1 MKKIR
6 FPVLILIFVLLLPQF
21 ALALEQDM
29 VIDAKAAIL
38 VDAAFGDVLY
48 AQNADER
55 VYPASTTKIMTALL
69 VIENI
74 EMGGSTLA
82 TMVTATESAIAP
94 IPPRSSHQSIR
105 PGEQLT
111 LEQLLYCL
119 MVASA
124 NDASNVLAE
133 AIGGSLEDFYV
144 LMNSKA
150 QALGL
155 SGTRYMNAHGLHDDE
170 HYTTA
175 RDLAVL
181 SSYAMTKPLF
191 RTLAAAPIYTVPA
204 TNLSAERSL
213 HTTNY
218 LLSHRIIPGYLYSS
232 ATGIKTGTTNEAG
245 YCLVSSAQKGE
256 RELIAVVM
264 GTTLKLDAAGLIADR
279 TYFSESQRLLEWG
292 FAGYSRREI
301 LSGNDLIGELPVSL
315 SRVADYV
322 VAHPSGSLE
331 ATIPRDLGNEAFQRT
346 VVWLND
352 SVEAPVVK
360 GQVLGTIT
368 LHYGDTAYGTLN
380 LVALSDVEASPRKVF
395 WKDTGAAILQLII
408 FAFLGVALFF
418 VIILLL
424 RNRRRNAL
432 RLERQ
437 AERERQRAEKE

>member
-6 FPVLILIFVLLLPQF
+6 FPALILILALLLPQF
-21 ALALEQDM
+21 ALAFEQEM
-29 VIDAKAAIL
+29 VLDAKAAIL

-74 EMGGSTLA
+74 EMGGSSLT
-82 TMVTATESAIAP
+82 TVVTATESAIAS

-133 AIGGSLEDFYV
+133 AVGGSLEDFYA

-155 SGTRYMNAHGLHDDE
+155 SGTHYMNAHGLHHDE

-181 SSYAMTKPLF
+181 ASYAMTKPLF
-191 RTLAAAPIYTVPA
+191 RTIVAAPVYTVPA
-204 TNLSAERSL
+204 TNVSAQRTL

-232 ATGIKTGTTNEAG
+232 ATGIKTGTTDEAG

-256 RELIAVVM
+256 RELIAVIM
-264 GTTLKLDAAGLIADR
+264 GTELKQDAANLVIDR
-279 TYFSESQRLLEWG
+279 PYLSESSRLLEWG

-301 LSGNDLIGELPVSL
+301 LSTDDLVGELPVSL
-315 SRVADYV
+315 SSVADYV

-331 ATIPRDLGNEAFQRT
+331 ATIPRDLARESFQRT
-346 VVWLND
+346 VTWLD
-352 SVEAPVVK
+352 EAVEAPVVK

-368 LHYGDTAYGTLN
+368 VSYEDIEYGTLN
-380 LVALSDVEASPRKVF
+380 LVALSDVEASPWKVF
-395 WKDTGAAILQLII
+395 WKDTGAAALQIAIFSLLGVVLI
-408 FAFLGVALFF
+408 FAV
-418 VIILLL
+418 ILLL
-424 RNRRRNAL
+424 RSHKRKRI
-432 RLERQ
+432 RLARQ
-437 AERERQRAEKE
+437 AERERQKAE

>member
-1 MKKIR
+1 MKKMR
-6 FPVLILIFVLLLPQF
+6 FPVLILIFALLLPQF
-21 ALALEQDM
+21 ALALEQEMM
-29 VIDAKAAIL
+29 VDAKAAIL

-74 EMGGSTLA
+74 EMGGSALNTV
-82 TMVTATESAIAP
+82 VTATGTAIAS

-124 NDASNVLAE
+124 NDAANVLAE
-133 AIGGSLEDFYV
+133 AIGGSLEDFYT

-155 SGTRYMNAHGLHDDE
+155 IGTHYMNAHGLHDDA

-191 RTLAAAPIYTVPA
+191 RTLVAAPVYTVPA
-204 TNLSAERSL
+204 TNLSAQRTL

-218 LLSHRIIPGYLYSS
+218 LLSHRIIPGYLYTS
-232 ATGIKTGTTNEAG
+232 ATGIKTGTTDEAG

-256 RELIAVVM
+256 RTLIAVVM
-264 GTTLKLDAAGLIADR
+264 GTTLKLDAAGLVADR
-279 TYFSESQRLLEWG
+279 TYLSESQRLLEWG

-301 LSGNDLIGELPVSL
+301 LSGDDLIGELPVSL
-315 SRVADYV
+315 SSVADYV
-322 VAHPSGSLE
+322 VAHPSGSLS
-331 ATIPRDLGNEAFQRT
+331 ATIPRDLEREAFQRT
-346 VVWLND
+346 VTWLAD
-352 SVEAPVVK
+352 AVEAPVTK
-360 GQVLGTIT
+360 GQLLGTIT
-368 LHYGDTAYGTLN
+368 LSYEDREYGTLN
-380 LVALSDVEASPRKVF
+380 LVALSDVEASPWKVF
-395 WKDTGAAILQLII
+395 WKDTGAAVLQIAIFSLLGLVLI
-408 FAFLGVALFF
+408 F
-418 VIILLL
+418 VVILLV
-424 RNRRRNAL
+424 RSHKRKKL
-432 RLERQ
+432 RLARQ
-437 AERERQRAEKE
+437 VERERQRAEKE

>member
-6 FPVLILIFVLLLPQF
+6 FPALILILTLLLPQF
-21 ALALEQDM
+21 ALAFEQEM
-29 VIDAKAAIL
+29 VLDAKAAIL

-74 EMGGSTLA
+74 EMGGSSLT
-82 TMVTATESAIAP
+82 TVVTATESAIAS

-133 AIGGSLEDFYV
+133 AVGGSLENFYA

-155 SGTRYMNAHGLHDDE
+155 SGTHYMNAHGLHHDE

-181 SSYAMTKPLF
+181 ASYAMTKPLF
-191 RTLAAAPIYTVPA
+191 RTIVAAPVYTVPA
-204 TNLSAERSL
+204 TNVSAQRTL

-232 ATGIKTGTTNEAG
+232 ATGIKTGTTDEAG

-256 RELIAVVM
+256 RELIAVIM
-264 GTTLKLDAAGLIADR
+264 GTELKRDAANLVIDR
-279 TYFSESQRLLEWG
+279 PYLSESSRLLEWG

-301 LSGNDLIGELPVSL
+301 LSTDDLVGELPVSL
-315 SRVADYV
+315 SSVADYV

-331 ATIPRDLGNEAFQRT
+331 ATIPRDLARESFQRT
-346 VVWLND
+346 VTWLD
-352 SVEAPVVK
+352 EAVEAPVVK

-368 LHYGDTAYGTLN
+368 VSYEDIEYGTLN
-380 LVALSDVEASPRKVF
+380 LVALSDVEASPWKVF
-395 WKDTGAAILQLII
+395 WKDTGAAALQIAIFSLLGVVLI
-408 FAFLGVALFF
+408 FAV
-418 VIILLL
+418 ILLL
-424 RNRRRNAL
+424 RSHKRKRI
-432 RLERQ
+432 RLARQ
-437 AERERQRAEKE
+437 AERERQKAE

>member
-6 FPVLILIFVLLLPQF
+6 FPALILILALLLPQF
-21 ALALEQDM
+21 ALAFEQEM
-29 VIDAKAAIL
+29 VLDAKAAIL

-74 EMGGSTLA
+74 EMGGSSLT
-82 TMVTATESAIAP
+82 TVVTATESAIAS

-133 AIGGSLEDFYV
+133 AVGGSLEDFYA

-155 SGTRYMNAHGLHDDE
+155 SGTHYMNAHGLHHDE

-181 SSYAMTKPLF
+181 ASYAMTKPLF
-191 RTLAAAPIYTVPA
+191 RTIVAAPVYTVPA
-204 TNLSAERSL
+204 TNVSAQRTL

-232 ATGIKTGTTNEAG
+232 ATGIKTGTTDEAG

-256 RELIAVVM
+256 RELIAVIM
-264 GTTLKLDAAGLIADR
+264 GTELKRDAANLVIDR
-279 TYFSESQRLLEWG
+279 PYLSDSSRLLEWG

-301 LSGNDLIGELPVSL
+301 LSTDDLIGELPVSL
-315 SRVADYV
+315 SSVADYV

-331 ATIPRDLGNEAFQRT
+331 ATIPRDLARESFQRT
-346 VVWLND
+346 VTWLD
-352 SVEAPVVK
+352 EAVEAPVVK

-368 LHYGDTAYGTLN
+368 VSYEDIEYGTLN
-380 LVALSDVEASPRKVF
+380 LVALSDVEASPWKVF
-395 WKDTGAAILQLII
+395 WKDTGAAVLQIAI
-408 FAFLGVALFF
+408 FSFLGVVLIF
-418 VIILLL
+418 VVILLL
-424 RNRRRNAL
+424 RSHKRKKL
-432 RLERQ
+432 RLARQ
-437 AERERQRAEKE
+437 AERERQKTE

>member
-6 FPVLILIFVLLLPQF
+6 FPALILILTLLLPQF
-21 ALALEQDM
+21 ALAFEQEM
-29 VIDAKAAIL
+29 VLDAKAAIL

-74 EMGGSTLA
+74 EMGGSSLT
-82 TMVTATESAIAP
+82 TVVTATESAIAS

-133 AIGGSLEDFYV
+133 AVGGSLEDFYA

-155 SGTRYMNAHGLHDDE
+155 SGTHYMNAHGLHHDE

-181 SSYAMTKPLF
+181 ASYAMTKPLF
-191 RTLAAAPIYTVPA
+191 RTIVAAPVYTVPA
-204 TNLSAERSL
+204 TNVSAQRTL

-232 ATGIKTGTTNEAG
+232 ATGIKTGTTDEAG

-256 RELIAVVM
+256 RELIAVIM
-264 GTTLKLDAAGLIADR
+264 GTELKQDAANLVIDR
-279 TYFSESQRLLEWG
+279 PYLSESSRLLEWG

-301 LSGNDLIGELPVSL
+301 LSTDDLVGELPVSL
-315 SRVADYV
+315 SSVADYV

-331 ATIPRDLGNEAFQRT
+331 ATIPRDLAQESFQRT
-346 VVWLND
+346 VTWLD
-352 SVEAPVVK
+352 EAVEAPVVK

-368 LHYGDTAYGTLN
+368 VSYEDIEYGTLN
-380 LVALSDVEASPRKVF
+380 LVALSDVEASPWKVF
-395 WKDTGAAILQLII
+395 WKDTGAAALQIAIFSLLGVVLI
-408 FAFLGVALFF
+408 FAV
-418 VIILLL
+418 ILLL
-424 RNRRRNAL
+424 RSHKRKRL
-432 RLERQ
+432 RLARQ
-437 AERERQRAEKE
+437 AERERQKAE